1 MTSSDLLHKPLVLA
15 STSAYRATLLKQT
28 GLPFIQAAPDTD
40 ETPEINEA
48 PDAYVLRLA
57 EAKARSLVTRYP
69 DQWIIGSDQTCVLD
83 GQITGKPGNF
93 ENAVTQLTQASAKT
107 VQFLTG
113 LCLMNAQQKVCLTLC
128 EPFSVVFRDLSLDEI
143 EHYLLTE
150 MPYDCA
156 GSFRVEGLGIQLFKK
171 LEGRDPNALIGLP
184 LIGLFD
190 LMREAGLN
198 PLLAAGRS

>member
-1 MTSSDLLHKPLVLA
+1 MTSSDLLHKSLVLA
-15 STSAYRATLLKQT
+15 STSSYRAALLKQT

-57 EAKARSLVTRYP
+57 EAKARSLANQYP

-93 ENAVTQLTQASAKT
+93 ENAVTQLTQASGKT

-113 LCLMNAQQKVCLTLC
+113 LCLMNAQQKICLTLC
-128 EPFSVVFRDLSLDEI
+128 EPFSVVFRDLSTNEI
-143 EHYLLTE
+143 EHYLLAET
-150 MPYDCA
+150 PYDCA

-198 PLLAAGRS
+198 PLLAASRG

>member
-15 STSAYRATLLKQT
+15 STSSYRAALLKQT

-40 ETPEINEA
+40 ETPDNNEA

-57 EAKARSLVTRYP
+57 EAKARSLANQYP

-83 GQITGKPGNF
+83 GKITGKPGNF
-93 ENAVTQLTQASAKT
+93 ENAFKQLSLASGNT
-107 VQFLTG
+107 VRFLTG
-113 LCLMNAQQKVCLTLC
+113 LCLLNPQKTVCLTLC
-128 EPFSVVFRDLSLDEI
+128 EPFSVVFRDLSTNEI

-150 MPYDCA
+150 TPYDCA
-156 GSFRVEGLGIQLFKK
+156 GSFRVEGLGIQLFKQ
-171 LEGRDPNALIGLP
+171 LEGKDPNALIGLP

-198 PLLAAGRS
+198 PLLAASRG